1 MTDAAAEL
9 EAPAP
14 AIAELASNMPAA
26 LGADALAVPG
36 LREEH
41 GREEPALAVP
51 GSDAVEPGLAVPA
64 EAVAGAD
71 VEADRRGV
79 ARLAGDLPAPARR
92 VAKRRARVRR
102 VPDDVELGCPSCR
115 GSNMGCAERRSRAGL
130 VESERERGV
139 WIWPVD
145 IEVPEPAA

>member
-51 GSDAVEPGLAVPA
+51 GLAWQRQL

-79 ARLAGDLPAPARR
+79 AGPLEICQPQLVVLRGGVPVFGACLMMWSLVVLVAEALTWGALSAALEQVWLSPSESVACGSGQWTSKSISLYAG
-92 VAKRRARVRR
+92 
-102 VPDDVELGCPSCR
+102 S
-115 GSNMGCAERRSRAGL
+115 
-130 VESERERGV
+130 
-139 WIWPVD
+139 
-145 IEVPEPAA
+145 